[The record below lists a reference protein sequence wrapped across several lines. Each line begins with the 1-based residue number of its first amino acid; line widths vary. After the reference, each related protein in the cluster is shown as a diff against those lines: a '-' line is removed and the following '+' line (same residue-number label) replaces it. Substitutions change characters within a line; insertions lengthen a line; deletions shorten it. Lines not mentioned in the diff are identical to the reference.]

1 MTSIVTIKPMYLPR
15 DEAAKFLSIGT
26 STLEEMCAKG
36 EAPAP
41 RQVSKGRVGW
51 LVEELEAWARSRPK
65 SESLPPRNS
74 GVGRAGKKARP
85 APSPSH

>member
-1 MTSIVTIKPMYLPR
+1 MNAIVTIKPMYLAR
-15 DEAAKFLSIGT
+15 EEAAKFLAIGT
-26 STLEEMCAKG
+26 TTLEEMCAKG

-65 SESLPPRNS
+65 SEALPPKNS
-74 GVGRAGKKARP
+74 GHGRAGKKPKP
-85 APSPSH
+85 APAESH